1 MTQSGHNYS
10 YVTSPLFK
18 GLPYLDSDC
27 AWILNLKIE
36 DCAKAKLLLV
46 HRKLYRLTFKQLKS
60 KANFVVRLL
69 GDWNVKNE
77 EICRGSFLSGINWLY
92 PSLFKAR
99 IPKKGNI
106 AQNKKY
112 FSRFLYLKRLQSD
125 RLTK

>member
-1 MTQSGHNYS
+1 MPNFCWY
-10 YVTSPLFK
+10 
-18 GLPYLDSDC
+18 
-27 AWILNLKIE
+27 IE
-36 DCAKAKLLLV
+36 N
-46 HRKLYRLTFKQLKS
+46 YRLTFKQLKS

-106 AQNKKY
+106 AQKKKY

-125 RLTK
+125 RLTKLDFMLVLVKSNIAC